1 MYQPSFSQS
10 NNEPHQIRIQ
20 FFIILMLS
28 QMFHGYAFD
37 PFHHNTMSRVIKWL
51 RYIEPIIIQNLHK
64 LVLLGSRQTGKIHP
78 IRSLFI
84 FQIITVILYCFERRS
99 TQTMDL

>member
-1 MYQPSFSQS
+1 
-10 NNEPHQIRIQ
+10 
-20 FFIILMLS
+20 MLS
-28 QMFHGYAFD
+28 QMFHGYASD